1 MAQPVFATAY
11 QYVNGELNVF
21 LGQKLSSVQS
31 AVAGPLRLAITLYVI
46 LYGIAVIRGA
56 IKEPILDGVNRLIK
70 ILFIYLIAVTP
81 AFNTYVTT
89 PLFTTLP
96 NFLTSAISGSQAS
109 TLGAGFDDFMY
120 RGLSLAHKTAQAG
133 SIGNFFPYLAAALI
147 CVCAVVVAGF
157 GFAIMLVSLVTL
169 AILVALGPIFIAL
182 LVFEPTRRY
191 FFSWLNQGITALA
204 TFALIITVFQ
214 LIDSLII
221 QQWESISAIAEPD
234 TAGLVYCAYAV
245 LGGLFFL
252 HIPTLA
258 AGLAGGVG
266 SAARDFVNA
275 GAQVASAVATSGASA
290 PASAAGAA
298 GRAGRTGGSIGAGGS
313 GGASRASGGRL
324 ALPTTS
330 TGARIR

>member
-1 MAQPVFATAY
+1 MPQVFQPSY
-11 QYVNGELNVF
+11 NYINGQLTTF
-21 LGQKLSSVQS
+21 IGQRLTDVQS
-31 AVAGPLRLAITLYVI
+31 AVTSPLRLAITLYVI

-70 ILFIYLIAVTP
+70 ILFIYLIATTP
-81 AFNTYVTT
+81 AFNTYVTD
-89 PLFTTLP
+89 PLFHSLP
-96 NFLTSAISGSQAS
+96 NFLAQSISGTNST
-109 TLGAGFDDFMY
+109 TLGSSFDGFLG
-120 RGLSLAHKTAQAG
+120 RGLDLGARIMKTG
-133 SIGNFFPYLAAALI
+133 SITDFGPYLI
-147 CVCAVVVAGF
+147 GAVVDVIAVIVAGF

-204 TFALIITVFQ
+204 TFALIITVFE
-214 LIDSLII
+214 LINSLVT
-221 QQWESISAIAEPD
+221 QQWADINAQADPEVS
-234 TAGLVYCAYAV
+234 GLLYCAYAA
-245 LGGLFFL
+245 LGGLFFM

-275 GAQVASAVATSGASA
+275 GAQVASAVATGGASA

-298 GRAGRTGGSIGAGGS
+298 SKAGGGGGSIAVAGG
-313 GGASRASGGRL
+313 RASVPAG
-324 ALPTTS
+324 TS
-330 TGARIR
+330 TR